1 MDPQYAPTPPQNQF
15 DFLNAQPTSPKKPF
29 LSAQN
34 PKQKILISALF
45 VLAVL
50 IISVV
55 VLIVFRSLT
64 KKDYSAYK
72 SLVNQQ
78 NEIVR
83 IANLGTSKVRDASVK
98 NYAATISAV
107 TVTEKNDTLTFAKKV
122 GVKFNEKELEAAKD
136 ANNDKILSAAETNNQ
151 YDQKLVEVLQ
161 TLITKY
167 QKDIQ
172 SVAAKVTTK
181 AEKTVVAKLQSNAKI
196 IANAPAAQ

>member
-1 MDPQYAPTPPQNQF
+1 M
-15 DFLNAQPTSPKKPF
+15 
-29 LSAQN
+29 
-34 PKQKILISALF
+34 
-45 VLAVL
+45 
-50 IISVV
+50 
-55 VLIVFRSLT
+55 
-64 KKDYSAYK
+64 
-72 SLVNQQ
+72 
-78 NEIVR
+78 
-83 IANLGTSKVRDASVK
+83 
-98 NYAATISAV
+98 SAV

-161 TLITKY
+161 TLITTY